1 MGIKLVAGL
10 GNPGAEYANTRHNA
24 GYQVV
29 DELADRLHATYW
41 KQQCGCLV
49 AQVSCEESPEG
60 QIILAKPQ
68 SFMNECGGPLKRL
81 LAQYRVTPA
90 ELLVVHD
97 ELELPAG
104 EVRFK
109 QGGGHAGH
117 NGLRSLIEKTG
128 SRDFS
133 RVRMGIGRPP
143 GRMDPA
149 AYVLQPLRNRDAEDF
164 AVEVAL
170 GADVALYAV
179 EHGAEKALRA
189 YGGKR

>member
-24 GYQVV
+24 GYQVI
-29 DELADRLHATYW
+29 DELAGRLHATYW
-41 KQQCGCLV
+41 KHQCGCLV
-49 AQVSCEESPEG
+49 AQVSCEASPEG

-81 LAQYRVTPA
+81 LAQYRVAPA

-117 NGLRSLIEKTG
+117 NGLRSLVEKTG

-164 AVEVAL
+164 VVEVAL
-170 GADVALYAV
+170 GADVAFCAV

>member
-24 GYQVV
+24 GYQVI
-29 DELADRLHATYW
+29 DELAGRLHATYW

-49 AQVSCEESPEG
+49 AQVSCEASPEG

-81 LAQYRVTPA
+81 LAQYRVAPA

-117 NGLRSLIEKTG
+117 NGLRSLIEKTA

-149 AYVLQPLRNRDAEDF
+149 AYVLQPLRSRDAEVF

-170 GADVALYAV
+170 GADIAVYAV
-179 EHGAEKALRA
+179 EHGAEKALRT

>member
-24 GYQVV
+24 GYQVIN
-29 DELADRLHATYW
+29 ELAGRLHATYW

-49 AQVSCEESPEG
+49 AQVSCEASPEG

-117 NGLRSLIEKTG
+117 NGLRSLIEKTA

-149 AYVLQPLRNRDAEDF
+149 AYVLQPLRSRDAEDF

-170 GADVALYAV
+170 GADIAVYAV
-179 EHGAEKALRA
+179 EHGAEKALRT